1 MHKSINRMQIN
12 KPHWIICAYCYDFS
26 YKLLIIKWSG
36 FLQKKFSL
44 LSLLKIFFSTS
55 PAICLLANRWS
66 TMSLSSGAESLAWQP
81 PSDSNK
87 NKGSITTRSMS
98 VSLKKVPSSVITSS
112 AETVF
117 SHEPSTNCSLN
128 GKKWLT
134 IPRPSLLLWRQ
145 ITFTFWHQKRVPSKY
160 HIFYSPKPSITQ
172 ETTSFHSVNWPSGWA
187 NKPKSTVS
195 ISFQAHRA
203 LSCFTTKMVA
213 WGGLPQGI
221 LAYRKRVKLRITF
234 KEALK
239 FWRNRQFWQRV
250 AEAHSHKKLWASTT

>member
-1 MHKSINRMQIN
+1 MHKSINRMQVN
-12 KPHWIICAYCYDFS
+12 KPYWIICANCDDFS

-44 LSLLKIFFSTS
+44 LSLLKIFFSPS
-55 PAICLLANRWS
+55 PAICLLASRWS
-66 TMSLSSGAESLAWQP
+66 TMSLSSEVESLAWQL

-87 NKGSITTRSMS
+87 NKGSITTQLMS

-112 AETVF
+112 VETVF
-117 SHEPSTNCSLN
+117 SHEPSTNCSPN
-128 GKKWLT
+128 GKKWPT
-134 IPRPSLLLWRQ
+134 IPHPSVPLWRQ

-160 HIFYSPKPSITQ
+160 HIFYSRKPSITQ
-172 ETTSFHSVNWPSGWA
+172 ETTSFRSANWPSGWG

-213 WGGLPQGI
+213 WRELPQGI
-221 LAYRKRVKLRITF
+221 LAYRKRVKLRITS

-239 FWRNRQFWQRV
+239 F
-250 AEAHSHKKLWASTT
+250 